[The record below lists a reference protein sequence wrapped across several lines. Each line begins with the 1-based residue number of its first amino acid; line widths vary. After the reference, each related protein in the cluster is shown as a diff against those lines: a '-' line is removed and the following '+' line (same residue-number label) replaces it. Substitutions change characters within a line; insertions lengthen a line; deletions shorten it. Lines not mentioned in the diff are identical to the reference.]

1 MRPFCNLHRLHDY
14 YQKQS
19 EFRGPIRSEKQQEAA
34 GIPPAQ
40 GPLVLQQERHFP
52 TSLQEEFLIFR
63 ERFKGKS
70 HAFLKLLHRFFI
82 IFFLR
87 PSSCRVVLT

>member
-40 GPLVLQQERHFP
+40 GPLVLQQERNFP

-70 HAFLKLLHRFFI
+70 HAFLKLCCIDFF
-82 IFFLR
+82 FFFCAPR
-87 PSSCRVVLT
+87 AAVVLT